1 MRHDTIDIELA
12 DSPEA
17 FKAARDLFIEYSEQ
31 LQIDLCFQGFDAELR
46 SIHERYGA
54 PDGCLL
60 LAHDEQGLCGC
71 VGVRRFDASRC
82 EMKRMY
88 VRPRAR
94 GRGLGRLLGLE
105 ALRFAQRR
113 GYEEM
118 LLDSLPTMSAAV
130 RLYES
135 LGFERVSA
143 YYDTPIVGTVFMRR
157 RLQEEA
163 VDV

>member
-143 YYDTPIVGTVFMRR
+143 YYDTPIAGTVFMRR
-157 RLQEEA
+157 WLKG
-163 VDV
+163 DV